1 MAIFPDITP
10 AYGATKSSEPK
21 LRKVQFGDGYEQRL
35 RFGLNQNPKIWN
47 LTWNNITKANADIIE
62 AFLDARA
69 ADGDAFDWRPVDG
82 GALGYL
88 LTEDGDYLLHEDDD
102 KIIDD
107 DTLAPIYRWVCE
119 TWDKTLP
126 YTGRATITATFR
138 QVFEP

>member
-1 MAIFPDITP
+1 MATFPDI
-10 AYGATKSSEPK
+10 ASDYGSSKQSAPK
-21 LRKVQFGDGYEQRL
+21 LRKVQFGDGYETRL
-35 RFGLNQNPKIWN
+35 RFGLNQNPKTWS

-69 ADGDAFDWRPVDG
+69 DDGDAFDWRPVDG

-88 LTEDGDYLLHEDDD
+88 LTEDSDHLLHEDGD

-107 DTLAPIYRWVCE
+107 DTLAPAYRWVCE
-119 TWDKTLP
+119 QWDRTIP
-126 YTGRATITATFR
+126 YTGRATITAAFR